1 MFCKIGFLKHL
12 LNLQKYTCVGV
23 SFIVRLQVNF
33 GKIVSA
39 IFLIEQLRTT
49 ASKNERFFS
58 FKIYNIGNIEFYKTI
73 FPNLKHKVAEATLIS
88 GNSFF
93 LKKNA
98 HFFWKK

>member
-1 MFCKIGFLKHL
+1 MKD
-12 LNLQKYTCVGV
+12 
-23 SFIVRLQVNF
+23 
-33 GKIVSA
+33 
-39 IFLIEQLRTT
+39 
-49 ASKNERFFS
+49 FFS